1 MIIGSTN
8 KFQRPASELSDYNFD
23 SMKKSNYNG
32 KAKMREYEEDRNL
45 VTSLDNW
52 EKTVLEEENRSRH
65 NPETIYERKGG
76 KEKGGK

>member
-1 MIIGSTN
+1 
-8 KFQRPASELSDYNFD
+8 
-23 SMKKSNYNG
+23 
-32 KAKMREYEEDRNL
+32 MREYEEDRNL

-76 KEKGGK
+76 KEKGGKW